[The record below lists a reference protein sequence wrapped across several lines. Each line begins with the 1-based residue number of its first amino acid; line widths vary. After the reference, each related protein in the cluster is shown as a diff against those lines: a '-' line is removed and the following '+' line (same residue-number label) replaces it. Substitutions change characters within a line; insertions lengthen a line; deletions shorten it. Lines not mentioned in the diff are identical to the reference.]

1 MAKSKKS
8 YKIKNVTAWRPAKI
22 KKNPKKGKK

>member
-8 YKIKNVTAWRPAKI
+8 YKIKNVTAWRPTKI
-22 KKNPKKGKK
+22 KKNPKKRKK

>member
-1 MAKSKKS
+1 MAKKRKS
-8 YKIKNVTAWRPAKI
+8 YEVKNVTAWRPTKI